1 MILEILKMSIQSLFA
16 SKLRSFLSMLGIV
29 IGVAAVISIV
39 SIASGTKVR
48 ITEQISSLGSDV
60 ITVIPGVKIG
70 KGGKISRNFSD
81 LFPIELGG
89 YIKEFCPSVKEVL
102 PELQV
107 SGLLITEEANIRST
121 LIGTEPPYRKL
132 FDYHVLKGQFI
143 SKEDIDGARSVIVL
157 GYDLAEDLFG
167 NKNPLGKKVRINFN
181 KHSFLFT
188 VIGVMDEKEK
198 AFGVNFNER
207 AYIPITT
214 IMKKM
219 TKTRYVTSFSVQSK
233 KKTNTQ
239 ATVDEV
245 NYFLTQYFRDPD
257 KFNIFSPEQILGV
270 INNVTNTLGI
280 MLGGIAAISLIVGGI
295 GIMNIML
302 VSVTE
307 RTREIGIRKALGA
320 KKGDIMFQFLIEAF
334 TLSGGGGLVGV
345 ILGYFGAGLVAKMG
359 NWPPVVTP
367 LSVVIAFGFSL
378 IIGLFF
384 GIYPAFKAAN
394 LNPIDALSYE

>member
-1 MILEILKMSIQSLFA
+1 MIFEILKMSIQSLFTN
-16 SKLRSFLSMLGIV
+16 KLRSFLSMLGIV

-60 ITVIPGVKIG
+60 ITVAPGVKVG

-81 LFPIELGG
+81 LFPIELGK
-89 YIKEFCPSVKEVL
+89 YIKNFCPSVKEVL
-102 PELQV
+102 PEIQT
-107 SGLLITEEANIRST
+107 SGLLITEDANMKVT
-121 LIGTEPPYRKL
+121 LIGTEPHYKNL
-132 FDYHVLKGQFI
+132 YNYNISKGQFI
-143 SKEDIDGARSVIVL
+143 TQEDLQDAKNVIVL
-157 GYDLAEDLFG
+157 GYDLAKDLFG
-167 NKNPLGKKVRINFN
+167 NKNPLGKKVKINFN

-188 VIGVMDEKEK
+188 VTGVMAEKEK
-198 AFGVNFNER
+198 AFGVNFNNR
-207 AYIPITT
+207 AYMPITT
-214 IMKKM
+214 VMKKM
-219 TKTRYVTSFSVQSK
+219 MKTRYVTSFAVQSRE
-233 KKTNTQ
+233 KTGTSSM
-239 ATVDEV
+239 VDEV
-245 NYFLTQYFRDPD
+245 NYFLTQYFQDPD
-257 KFNIFSPEQILGV
+257 KFIIFSPEQILDV
-270 INNVTNTLGI
+270 ITNVTNTLGI

-320 KKGDIMFQFLIEAF
+320 KRHDIMLQFLIEAF
-334 TLSGGGGLVGV
+334 TLSGGGGIVGV
-345 ILGYFGAGLVAKMG
+345 ILGYFGAGFVAKMG

-367 LSVVIAFGFSL
+367 ISVIIAFGFSL

-394 LNPIDALSYE
+394 LNPIEALSYE